1 MIEAMTEQN
10 LTNKV
15 ALVTGG
21 GRGIGAAVAL
31 RLARAGADVAL
42 TYQRDEDS
50 AARVVAGIEAQGR
63 KALAL
68 RADGADAEA
77 VVAAVEGTAET
88 FGRLDI
94 LVNNASAFPVGP
106 YQEVTADEIDRVL
119 AANVR
124 APFLAAQAALRHM
137 GEDGRVITVG
147 SNVAERV
154 PFGGLTL
161 YTLSKSALSGMTRGL
176 ARDLGARGVTVVQVN
191 PGPIDTDL
199 NPADGPNADGVR
211 SLVPLGRFGL
221 PEEVAETIAHLAG
234 PGGRFVTGTVV
245 SVDGGISA

>member
-50 AARVVAGIEAQGR
+50 AARVVAGIETQGR

>member
-1 MIEAMTEQN
+1 MTEQN

>member
-1 MIEAMTEQN
+1 MNEQH
-10 LTNKV
+10 LRNKA

-21 GRGIGAAVAL
+21 SRGIGAAVAL

-42 TYQRDEDS
+42 TYEQDEEA
-50 AARVVAGIEAQGR
+50 AARVVGRIEAAGR
-63 KALAL
+63 RALAL
-68 RADGADAEA
+68 SADSADAGA
-77 VVAAVEGTAET
+77 VVGAVEDTVEAL
-88 FGRLDI
+88 GRLDV
-94 LVNNASAFPVGP
+94 LVNNAALFPFGP
-106 YQEVTADEIDRVL
+106 HEEVTADQVDRVL
-119 AANVR
+119 AVNVR

-147 SNVAERV
+147 SNVAERI

-161 YTLSKSALSGMTRGL
+161 YAMSKSALTGMTRGL

-191 PGPIDTDL
+191 PGPTDTDA
-199 NPADGPNADGVR
+199 NPADGPGADGIR
-211 SLVPLGRFGL
+211 SLVPLGRFGR
-221 PEEVAETIAHLAG
+221 PEEVAETVAHLAG

>member
-1 MIEAMTEQN
+1 MTEQN

-50 AARVVAGIEAQGR
+50 AARVVAGIETQGR